1 MTHRI
6 RSILFLLFAVF
17 FVIAAPSVVF
27 YSLGWR
33 VDFVNR
39 RIIKTG
45 AMYFKVWPKSA
56 DIYLNGKLKKKTDFF
71 FGSAL
76 VENLIPRKYSVEV
89 KKDGYQTWKKDLE
102 VQENIATEEKNIILV
117 PSHTVFNM
125 LAQGIEKYFFSPDE
139 KEIIL
144 MEKGKNSAPDWI
156 LEILDTDKNIKS
168 HLIDGGK
175 LSKSETELANL
186 KFSPDS
192 RTILLE
198 IIAKATGKASYF
210 VLDLQSPSSFSP
222 LNFLTSGAEDIYF
235 NPADP
240 GKMFWLKSGNLNEID
255 ITNGKSSPLALKN
268 IVSFL
273 TINNNTYYL
282 DKSGF
287 LFKDNPSFSQ
297 PEKLNTTPLALG
309 GKEGYEIIAAGGK
322 VFVRKDNNLYKL
334 NLQTKK
340 FDLISDSSKGQKIS
354 SDLRKVVYFNDN
366 EIWVLFIEEN
376 LGQPRKEAG
385 EKTFITRFSEKIDEV
400 YWLTDDYLVFNSG
413 NKIKIAEIDDRDRI
427 NIFDVG
433 ENNKPDIF
441 WSRISNKLYYSSE
454 NNLYVSEKLAP

>member
-1 MTHRI
+1 MTRRI
-6 RSILFLLFAVF
+6 RSILFALFAVLF
-17 FVIAAPSVVF
+17 LVAAPSVVF

-33 VDFVNR
+33 IDLINR

-117 PSHTVFNM
+117 PSHAVFNI
-125 LAQGIEKYFFSPDE
+125 LAQGVEKYFLSPDE
-139 KEIIL
+139 KKIIL
-144 MEKGKNSAPDWI
+144 MKRDNDGAPNWI
-156 LEILDTDKNIKS
+156 LEILDIDKNVKS
-168 HLIDGGK
+168 RLIDEKK
-175 LSKSETELANL
+175 LSKAETELAGL
-186 KFSPDS
+186 RFSPNS
-192 RTILLE
+192 KAVLLE
-198 IIAKATGKASYF
+198 ITAKATGKTGYHI
-210 VLDLQSPSSFSP
+210 LDLQSPSSFST
-222 LNFLTSGAEDIYF
+222 LNFMTSDAKDIQF
-235 NPADP
+235 NPADAE
-240 GKMFWLKSGNLNEID
+240 KMFWLKSGNLNEID
-255 ITNGKSSPLALKN
+255 IASGKSSPLALKN

-273 TINNNTYYL
+273 AINNNVYYL

-287 LFKDNPSFSQ
+287 LFKNNLSFSQ
-297 PEKLNTTPLALG
+297 PEKLNTTPLSLN
-309 GKEGYEIIAAGGK
+309 GKENYRIIASGGK
-322 VFVRKDNNLYKL
+322 VFVGEDNNLYQL
-334 NLQTKK
+334 NLQTKT
-340 FDLISDSSKGQKIS
+340 FDIISDSVKDQKIS
-354 SDLRKVVYFNDN
+354 SDLRKMVYFNDN

-385 EKTFITRFSEKIDEV
+385 EKTFITRFSEKIDKV

-433 ENNKPDIF
+433 EYDKPDIF